1 MSNAMPSLFEKPE
14 IKYTLKPYQNK
25 AVGNTLHLLDEKKN
39 PLIIM
44 ATGTGK
50 TVVGSSIIKELISH
64 GKKVLW
70 LAHREELIDQAKA
83 QIDNICRINS
93 GLERAEHKANLSE
106 SVIVG
111 SVPTLRKSRLDS
123 RFSDTKIDHI
133 FIDECHHATADSYQ
147 TVIEFF
153 KSRYS
158 SNIIG
163 LTATPDGAKGDG
175 LKSIFT
181 DIAFN
186 YSLLDAIKDGN
197 LCDLIGVKIDCEI
210 DLSGIRTIAGDLDQG
225 ALDEVMSSKILN
237 IGEGIVKETTGKRT
251 IVFTVSVRMAV
262 MLEALLLENG
272 IKAKA
277 LSAQSTDEE
286 RRHVISQFR
295 RGEITHLLNC
305 ALFTEGFDCPEIEAV
320 VIACP
325 TKSRTKY
332 SQMVGRGTRLSPGKS
347 HCLLVEFGYQGNQH
361 QLVKPFDLFITE
373 HYSPEVRK
381 EAEKIGSLKP
391 NYSMLELLEIAKE
404 NLKKSSIDN
413 VRIVQYGST
422 YYDPFALL
430 ELKGMAYDQELD
442 LEYEGR
448 KLSNSAGSITAKQ
461 KEILTKLKVLNT
473 EKMSVASASLVISIF
488 ANNGWNAEKALRNH
502 V

>member
-1 MSNAMPSLFEKPE
+1 MSAEPSLFQKPTFH
-14 IKYTLKPYQNK
+14 YTLKPYQSK
-25 AVGNTLHLLDEKKN
+25 AVGNAVRLLKEGKN

-50 TVVGSSIIKELISH
+50 TVVGSSIIKERISS
-64 GKKVLW
+64 GKKILW
-70 LAHREELIDQAKA
+70 LAHREELIDQAKS
-83 QIDNICRINS
+83 QIDNICQISS
-93 GLERAEHKANLSE
+93 GLERAEHRANLTE
-106 SVIVG
+106 NVIVG

-123 RFSDTKIDHI
+123 RFSDFRIDDI
-133 FIDECHHATADSYQ
+133 IIDECHHATADSYQ
-147 TVIEFF
+147 TIIEFF
-153 KSRYS
+153 QSRFG
-158 SNIIG
+158 SNVVG
-163 LTATPDGAKGDG
+163 LTATPDGAKGGG
-175 LKSIFT
+175 LKSIFS
-181 DIAFN
+181 DIAYN
-186 YSLLDAIKDGN
+186 YSLLEAIKDGN
-197 LCDLIGVKIDCEI
+197 LCNLIGVKVDCDI
-210 DLSGIRTIAGDLDQG
+210 DLSGIRTVAGDLDQG
-225 ALDEVMSSKILN
+225 ALDDVMSSKILN
-237 IGEGIVKETTGKRT
+237 IAEGVLKETIGRRT

-262 MLEALLLENG
+262 MLEAILKENG

-277 LSAQSTDEE
+277 LSAESSVEE
-286 RRHVISQFR
+286 RRYAISQFR

-347 HCLLVEFGYQGNQH
+347 HCLLVEFGYQANQH

-381 EAEKIGSLKP
+381 EAERLSSLKP
-391 NYSMLELLEIAKE
+391 NYYMLELLELAKE
-404 NLKKSSIDN
+404 NLRKSALDS
-413 VRIVQYGST
+413 VKIVQYGST

-430 ELKGMAYDQELD
+430 ELKGKAYDQELD

-448 KLSNSAGSITAKQ
+448 RLSNAEGSITSKQ
-461 KEILTKLKVLNT
+461 KEILAKLKVINT

-488 ANNGWNAEKALRNH
+488 ANNGWSAEKVLRNSK
-502 V
+502 

>member
-1 MSNAMPSLFEKPE
+1 MIAEPTLFASNPT
-14 IKYTLKPYQNK
+14 KYTLKPYQNQ
-25 AVGNTLHLLDEKKN
+25 AVRNTVGLLEQGKN

-50 TVVGSSIIKELISH
+50 TVVGSSIIKERIAQ
-64 GKKVLW
+64 GKKILW

-83 QIDNICRINS
+83 QIDNICQISS
-93 GLERAEHKANLSE
+93 GLERAEHKANLNE
-106 SVIVG
+106 NVIVG

-123 RFSDTKIDHI
+123 RFSEIPIDDI

-147 TVIEFF
+147 TVLEFF
-153 KSRYS
+153 KSRFN
-158 SNIIG
+158 SNVVG
-163 LTATPDGAKGDG
+163 LTATPDGAKGEG

-181 DIAFN
+181 DIAYN
-186 YSLLDAIKDGN
+186 YSLLEAIKDGN
-197 LCDLIGVKIDCEI
+197 LCDLIGIRVDCEI
-210 DLSGIRTIAGDLDQG
+210 DLSGIKTIAGDLDQG
-225 ALDEVMSSKILN
+225 ALDEAMSSKIFT

-251 IVFTVSVRMAV
+251 IVFTVSVRMAF
-262 MLEALLLENG
+262 MLEGLLAENG

-277 LSAQSTDEE
+277 LSGESSVEE
-286 RRHVISQFR
+286 RRQTISQFR
-295 RGEITHLLNC
+295 RGEITHLINC

-347 HCLLVEFGYQGNQH
+347 HCLLVEFGYTGNRH
-361 QLVKPFDLFITE
+361 QLVKPFDLFISE
-373 HYSPEVRK
+373 NYSPDVRS
-381 EAEKIGSLKP
+381 EAERLKPLKP
-391 NYSMLELLEIAKE
+391 NSSMLELLELARESLLRSAEK
-404 NLKKSSIDN
+404 NAR
-413 VRIVQYGST
+413 VYQYGST

-448 KLSNSAGSITAKQ
+448 KLNNIPGSITPKQ
-461 KEILTKLKVLNT
+461 KEILDKLKVLNS
-473 EKMSVASASLVISIF
+473 EKMSIASASLVISLF
-488 ANNGWNAEKALRNH
+488 AKNGWNAEKILRSPK
-502 V
+502 